1 MKKIVIKEIDK
12 LTSTLHKSRVTSE
25 YLIYLV
31 DDKIILEGY
40 TEIGEIAKNARVNE
54 LILTNFISDN
64 FNQTEIKTE
73 DIIEEINFEEYL
85 NQNTPKKTWKKVTL

>member
-12 LTSTLHKSRVTSE
+12 LTSRLHKNRVISE

-31 DDKIILEGY
+31 SDDKILEAY
-40 TEIGEIAKNARVNE
+40 TELDEDPKNTRVNE
-54 LILTNFISDN
+54 LILTHFLPENNKKI
-64 FNQTEIKTE
+64 IKE

-85 NQNTPKKTWKKVTL
+85 KLSNNN